1 VTCKNCGERIIECL
15 LGGQTEHPPCY
26 YHVGNG
32 WHRCDGKP
40 EDAPVPVAEP
50 ALTEVTP

>member
-1 VTCKNCGERIIECL
+1 MTCKNCGEPIARCE
-15 LGGQTEHPPCY
+15 LGPEETPACY
-26 YHVGNG
+26 YHSGSG

-50 ALTEVTP
+50 AEMAVTT